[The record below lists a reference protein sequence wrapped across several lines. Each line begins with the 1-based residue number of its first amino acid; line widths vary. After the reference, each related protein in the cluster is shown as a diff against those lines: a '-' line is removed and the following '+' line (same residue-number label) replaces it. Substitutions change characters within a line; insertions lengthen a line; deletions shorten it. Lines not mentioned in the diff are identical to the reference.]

1 MLDVK
6 KYGRLAELIPD
17 QGLVALDAGTSVDA
31 NYAKL
36 AKCSAGELFPE
47 TNNLVCAECCVSAL
61 WLFNNYLDESH
72 TISQSIHEPM
82 GSYLHGIM
90 HRREGDFSN
99 AKYWFN
105 RAGDSEAVVL
115 MTDSMSTEIGLSE
128 RFSDGGRFSP
138 IKFVDVVE
146 AQTLNGSSSSTNEL
160 SELKLNK
167 ISFLELLS
175 VFDWCFE
182 AASVH

>member
-17 QGLVALDAGTSVDA
+17 QGLVALDAGTPVDA

-47 TNNLVCAECCVSAL
+47 TKNLVCAECCVSAL

-72 TISQSIHEPM
+72 TISQSIHEPI

-105 RAGDSEAVVL
+105 RAGDIDAVAL
-115 MTDSMSTEIGLSE
+115 MTDLMWTEIGLSDV
-128 RFSDGGRFSP
+128 FSDEKRFSP
-138 IKFVDVVE
+138 VKFVDVVK
-146 AQTLNGSSSSTNEL
+146 AQTLNSSTSSNNGL
-160 SELKLNK
+160 SELKLEK
-167 ISFLELLS
+167 IAFLELLS
-175 VFDWCFE
+175 VFDWCFVT
-182 AASVH
+182 ASDP